1 MHFYQRFNVYICL
14 YLDYNIVNL
23 FHNTLSNPIRLFFLI
38 KYSALLSH
46 FKSKLKVG
54 QKIVFFF
61 VVGMFF
67 DYFCCI
73 SVFWQLSIFFSLP
86 CLLNWTPHQVHKQ
99 ASWLFLCR
107 SKKKWLE
114 DRSNCIRWNSFVFV
128 QWLRK
133 ESRVT
138 ADLTG
143 WGFFSIS
150 IMAKA
155 LKVKFFFMIIYEFH
169 NFI

>member
-1 MHFYQRFNVYICL
+1 MQLINSQFQVTFPSPKWISIRFCCNAIGFRRAICIRKLNFSNCDYMHFYQRFNVYICL
-14 YLDYNIVNL
+14 YLVYNIVNL
-23 FHNTLSNPIRLFFLI
+23 FHNTLSNPIRLFFKI

-107 SKKKWLE
+107 SKKN
-114 DRSNCIRWNSFVFV
+114 D
-128 QWLRK
+128 
-133 ESRVT
+133 
-138 ADLTG
+138 
-143 WGFFSIS
+143 
-150 IMAKA
+150 
-155 LKVKFFFMIIYEFH
+155 
-169 NFI
+169 